1 MTAATSRRGH
11 TSSTAHKKH
20 DQISEAKK
28 DKKEKKCV
36 TTNAIFKPKSDRVNK
51 RAKPSSK
58 GKKSDLGKSR
68 RRREPSSSPP
78 PKKRYTLADESNEV
92 LNSYRSHVAD
102 DSEQMIARAYKDLIQ
117 QLDRTTLGPD
127 ALSSRIAQAIE
138 AAQDI
143 CSPLADE
150 LVTVGFRDDVGNLIS
165 RQRVPIGLTV
175 KRFEEDLEKTKTNL
189 ETLWK
194 ELEDNR
200 REIAELGAQ
209 ILHDP
214 KFPLQFG
221 LDDMTGLFNPPS
233 HTNSEIESLRRLIQ
247 RENDKAHKELDQEA
261 KDSINKHKELQTLW
275 VSWLNDQLN

>member
-11 TSSTAHKKH
+11 TSSTAYKKH

-28 DKKEKKCV
+28 DKKEKKYV
-36 TTNAIFKPKSDRVNK
+36 TTNAIFKSKSDRVSK

-58 GKKSDLGKSR
+58 GKRSDLGKSR

-117 QLDRTTLGPD
+117 QLDKTTLGPD

-143 CSPLADE
+143 CSPIADE
-150 LVTVGFRDDVGNLIS
+150 FVTVGFRDDVGNVVS

-189 ETLWK
+189 EALW
-194 ELEDNR
+194 EEWEDNR

-214 KFPLQFG
+214 KFPSQFG
-221 LDDMTGLFNPPS
+221 LEDMTGLFSPLSYTNP
-233 HTNSEIESLRRLIQ
+233 EVESLRRLFQ